1 LFHVRGIV
9 VQVPAR
15 GVGLRDTTLETLMTF
30 RRLSLVGALALSVGV
45 AVGCG
50 SPGAPVQTT
59 GGTAPEPVYAADVR
73 PAVIQLVADPSPLP
87 ALSMQDLEGRTIT
100 SDDLRGK
107 VVLVNFWATWCGPCR
122 AEIPD
127 LVKLQD
133 RYPDHLQIIG
143 VSADEGPVQ
152 VVEDFA
158 TEYGIN
164 YPIVMATPQLSG
176 AFPGVMAL
184 PTSFVVD
191 PEGRVV
197 QTHVG
202 LINPGVIEQETRFL
216 ASLDASITVDLVEE
230 DLHGRLVNA
239 AQATEIPGLDL
250 TTLTPEQRTTALQRL
265 NTEGC
270 TCGCQLTLAQC
281 RINDSSCGFS
291 LPLAEQLVAGIVGDP
306 S

>member
-1 LFHVRGIV
+1 
-9 VQVPAR
+9 
-15 GVGLRDTTLETLMTF
+15 MTF
-30 RRLSLVGALALSVGV
+30 RRLSRVGAGALSVGC
-45 AVGCG
+45 AIGCG
-50 SPGAPVQTT
+50 ASDEPGQTT
-59 GGTAPEPVYAADVR
+59 AGPAPEPVYDADVR
-73 PAVIQLVADPSPLP
+73 PATIELVADPTSLP
-87 ALSMQDLEGRTIT
+87 ALSMRDLDGRTIT

-107 VVLVNFWATWCGPCR
+107 VPLVNFWATWGGPCR

-127 LVKLQD
+127 LIKLQA
-133 RYPDHLQIIG
+133 RYPEHLQVIG
-143 VSADEGPVQ
+143 VSADEGPIQ

-164 YPIVMATPQLSG
+164 YPIVMATPELSG

-202 LINPGVIEQETRFL
+202 LINPGVLEQETRFL
-216 ASLDASITVDLVEE
+216 AGLDPSITVDLVDE

-250 TTLTPEQRTTALQRL
+250 TVLTPEQRTTALQRL
-265 NTEGC
+265 NEEGC
-270 TCGCQLTLAQC
+270 SCGCQLTLAQC

-291 LPLAEQLVAGIVGDP
+291 LPLAEQLVAEIVGE
-306 S
+306 

>member
-1 LFHVRGIV
+1 MTTRG
-9 VQVPAR
+9 
-15 GVGLRDTTLETLMTF
+15 
-30 RRLSLVGALALSVGV
+30 LSLSGAVALSVGV
-45 AVGCG
+45 AIGCG
-50 SPGAPVQTT
+50 TPGERDGQTVAGPAPVF
-59 GGTAPEPVYAADVR
+59 AAAVR
-73 PAVIQLVADPSPLP
+73 PGTIQLVADPSPLP
-87 ALSMQDLEGRTIT
+87 TLSMQALDGRIIT
-100 SDDLRGK
+100 SDDLLGK

-127 LVKLQD
+127 LIKLQA
-133 RYPDHLQIIG
+133 RYPDQLQIIG

-152 VVEDFA
+152 VVKDFA

-164 YPIVMATPQLSG
+164 YPIVMSTPELTR

-184 PTSFVVD
+184 PTSFIVD

-202 LINPGVIEQETRFL
+202 LINPGVLEQETRFL
-216 ASLDASITVDLVEE
+216 AALDLDIAVDIVEE
-230 DLHGRLVNA
+230 NRHGLLVNA
-239 AQATEIPGLDL
+239 AQATTIPGLDL

-265 NTEGC
+265 NEEGC
-270 TCGCQLTLAQC
+270 TCGCTLTLAQC

-291 LPLAEQLVAGIVGDP
+291 LPLAEQVVAQIVGDP